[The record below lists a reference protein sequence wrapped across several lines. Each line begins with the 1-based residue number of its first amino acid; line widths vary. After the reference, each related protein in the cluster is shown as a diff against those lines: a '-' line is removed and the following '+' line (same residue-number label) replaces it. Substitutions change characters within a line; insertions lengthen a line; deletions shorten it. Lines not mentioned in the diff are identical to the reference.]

1 MSTTRDGRPGRRALR
16 LTAALAV
23 TVAVALLA
31 AGCGSSKKSSSSGRG
46 GGPGVAAAKE
56 KVAALA
62 KPTTSFPPPG
72 PQLGN
77 VKSLSGKT
85 VWYIPI
91 TDKVEFFQAV
101 TSGLRTALG
110 NAGVKL
116 KTCSGEA
123 NPSATAACVNQAVNA
138 RAGAVIVDAIPIAV
152 AAQAFEAAKASN
164 IPVLVTDQ
172 DPPPPGVPGAVKGIG
187 DSKLAYTLNALDLQK
202 AAADWIIADSNGNAN
217 VLVSEL
223 TDSPST
229 QAWIEKGALG
239 EFRTYCP
246 GCKTT
251 LSKINIASLQL
262 VPSKTSS
269 DLLRNQDANYVLAE
283 FDATLQPIQAGAQ
296 TAGFAKK
303 VKAVSSSGLLGP
315 LQQIKSGGFVHAD
328 VGIDYAYQGWAIA
341 DEVFRMMLGQPP
353 AVEKVPNRLFTKEN
367 VGSLKLTPAAEATG
381 EWFGSTDFKSMFTK
395 LWGL

>member
-16 LTAALAV
+16 LAAALAV

-31 AGCGSSKKSSSSGRG
+31 AGCGSSKKSSTSGG

-72 PQLGN
+72 PQLKN

-110 NAGVKL
+110 KAGVQL

-152 AAQAFEAAKASN
+152 AAQAFEAAK
-164 IPVLVTDQ
+164 
-172 DPPPPGVPGAVKGIG
+172 
-187 DSKLAYTLNALDLQK
+187 
-202 AAADWIIADSNGNAN
+202 
-217 VLVSEL
+217 
-223 TDSPST
+223 
-229 QAWIEKGALG
+229 
-239 EFRTYCP
+239 
-246 GCKTT
+246 
-251 LSKINIASLQL
+251 
-262 VPSKTSS
+262 
-269 DLLRNQDANYVLAE
+269 
-283 FDATLQPIQAGAQ
+283 
-296 TAGFAKK
+296 
-303 VKAVSSSGLLGP
+303 
-315 LQQIKSGGFVHAD
+315 
-328 VGIDYAYQGWAIA
+328 
-341 DEVFRMMLGQPP
+341 
-353 AVEKVPNRLFTKEN
+353 
-367 VGSLKLTPAAEATG
+367 
-381 EWFGSTDFKSMFTK
+381 
-395 LWGL
+395 